1 MAVLPKIS
9 AAEMAVM
16 RVLWAHDPMTANEV
30 VDALLEQTGWNHRT
44 IRTLLGRL
52 AKKQAVGHQEQYRPY
67 RYLPLVSRD
76 EVLRAERAC
85 FVKRVYS
92 GAIMPMLAEFIED
105 EQLSEN
111 DVQKLRTMLARRE
124 GDRDESNK

>member
-9 AAEMAVM
+9 EAEMAVM
-16 RVLWAHDPMTANEV
+16 RVLWAYEPMTANEV

-52 AKKQAVGHQEQYRPY
+52 SKKQAIGYREQERPF
-67 RYLPLVSRD
+67 RYVSLVSRE
-76 EVLRAERAC
+76 EVSRVERAS

-105 EQLSEN
+105 EQLSEA
-111 DVQKLRTMLARRE
+111 DIRQLKTMLARRE
-124 GDRDESNK
+124 GDNDESHG

>member
-1 MAVLPKIS
+1 
-9 AAEMAVM
+9 MAVM
-16 RVLWAHDPMTANEV
+16 RVLWAHEPMTANEV
-30 VDALLEQTGWNHRT
+30 VDALLELTGWNHRT

-52 AKKQAVGHQEQYRPY
+52 AKKQAIGHRQHDRPY
-67 RYLPLVSRD
+67 RYLPLVSRE

-92 GAIMPMLAEFIED
+92 GAVMPMLAEFIED
-105 EQLSEN
+105 EQLSEA

-124 GDRDESNK
+124 GGNDESPHLDRLS